1 MYEPLRVGLGLA
13 RSRSVKL
20 RAFFDW
26 KSRPFELRPA
36 RPLMRAL
43 YVLCLDLTALRL
55 TPSKA
60 AVLLYGRSFKLLN
73 DRTVATPRRCRN
85 IVFCFAVR
93 KVFLWISQKHR
104 LCASLAARR
113 PQSKYIGL
121 LDALLCGLPEQISVM
136 LGH

>member
-93 KVFLWISQKHR
+93 KVFLWIFTEAPALRILSCSQATIEIYWIIG
-104 LCASLAARR
+104 CADRR
-113 PQSKYIGL
+113 
-121 LDALLCGLPEQISVM
+121 
-136 LGH
+136 